1 MLIYNENKFEI
12 NKNLS
17 MEDVDDEI
25 IIYNMETEHIIILN
39 CTATHIWEQIFNSSN
54 DVQLTITDIY
64 NKLSSIYN
72 ANPNLKEK
80 IMTDILEIIN
90 QFISEK
96 FLCRM

>member
-39 CTATHIWEQIFNSSN
+39 YTATHIWEQIFNSSN

-96 FLCRM
+96 LLCRM